1 MMKFNS
7 IPEILEDIRDGKMV
21 IMLDDEDRENE
32 GDLIMAASLVRPE
45 DINFMAKYGRGLICL
60 PMTRERCQQLNLP
73 LMVNAN
79 QTRFSTNFTVSIEAA
94 EGVTTGISAYDRAHT
109 IRTAVKPDAE
119 PLDLS
124 QPGHVF
130 PLKSITGGVLT
141 RAGHTEASVDLAML
155 ASLEP
160 AAVLVEIL
168 NEDGSMARQ
177 PELRKFASQHGLKI
191 GTIADLIR
199 YRMENEITIK
209 RLNEQMVDTEFG
221 KFKLVAYRDLF
232 EKKLHMA
239 MVLGEIDSEEP
250 FLVRVHVRHQLGD
263 VLGIQDAKF
272 GLPLR
277 TAMQAIASNG
287 SGLLLVLGGDES
299 DEDILH
305 HLEQR
310 EPPKIATTGDNR
322 SAQELRTYG
331 VGAQIIAN
339 LGIKKMRVLS
349 APKRFHG
356 LSEFGL
362 EVVEYVDPPVAGD
375 VSGKRRIG

>member
-1 MMKFNS
+1 MNFNT
-7 IPEILEDIRDGKMV
+7 IPEILDDIRAGKMV
-21 IMLDDEDRENE
+21 VMLDDEDRENE

-45 DINFMAKYGRGLICL
+45 DINFMATYGRGLICL
-60 PMTRERCQQLNLP
+60 PMTRERCRQLNLP

-109 IRTAVKPDAE
+109 IRTAAKPDAE
-119 PLDLS
+119 PLDLT

-155 ASLEP
+155 AGLEP

-177 PELRKFASQHGLKI
+177 PELHKFAREHGLKI

-199 YRMENEITIK
+199 YRMENENTIQ
-209 RLNEQMVDTEFG
+209 RLSAHPVETDFGEFN
-221 KFKLVAYRDLF
+221 LIAYRDLF
-232 EKKLHMA
+232 EKRLQIA
-239 MVLGEIDSEEP
+239 MLLGDVNPEDP
-250 FLVRVHVRHQLGD
+250 FLVRVHVRNQLGD
-263 VLGIQDAKF
+263 VLGIHSTKF

-277 TAMQAIASNG
+277 TAMQAIADNG
-287 SGLLLVLGGDES
+287 SGLLLLLGGEERD
-299 DEDILH
+299 DDILH
-305 HLEQR
+305 KLEER
-310 EPPKIATTGDNR
+310 EPPNVAESGDNR
-322 SAQELRTYG
+322 TAQELRTYG
-331 VGAQIIAN
+331 VGAQIIAD
-339 LGIKKMRVLS
+339 LGVRRMRVLS

-356 LSEFGL
+356 LSGFGL
-362 EVVEYVDPPVAGD
+362 EVVEYVDAPLSAEAD
-375 VSGKRRIG
+375 SKRRIG

>member
-1 MMKFNS
+1 MNFNT
-7 IPEILEDIRDGKMV
+7 IPEILDDIRAGKMV
-21 IMLDDEDRENE
+21 VMLDDEDRENE

-45 DINFMAKYGRGLICL
+45 DINFMATYGRGLICL
-60 PMTRERCQQLNLP
+60 PMTRERCRQLNLP

-109 IRTAVKPDAE
+109 IRTAAKPDAE
-119 PLDLS
+119 PLDLT

-155 ASLEP
+155 AGLEP

-177 PELRKFASQHGLKI
+177 PELHKFAREHGLKI

-199 YRMENEITIK
+199 YRMENENTIQ
-209 RLNEQMVDTEFG
+209 RLSAHPVETDFGEFN
-221 KFKLVAYRDLF
+221 LIAYRDLF
-232 EKKLHMA
+232 EKRLHMA
-239 MVLGEIDSEEP
+239 MLLGDVNPEDP
-250 FLVRVHVRHQLGD
+250 FLVRVHVRNQLGD
-263 VLGIQDAKF
+263 VLGIHSTKF

-277 TAMQAIASNG
+277 TAMQAIADNG
-287 SGLLLVLGGDES
+287 SGLLLLLGGEERD
-299 DEDILH
+299 DDILH
-305 HLEQR
+305 KLEER
-310 EPPKIATTGDNR
+310 EPPNVAESGDNR
-322 SAQELRTYG
+322 TAQELRTYG
-331 VGAQIIAN
+331 VGAQIIAD
-339 LGIKKMRVLS
+339 LGVRRMRVLS

-356 LSEFGL
+356 LSGFGL
-362 EVVEYVDPPVAGD
+362 EVVEYVDAPLSAEAD
-375 VSGKRRIG
+375 SKRRIG